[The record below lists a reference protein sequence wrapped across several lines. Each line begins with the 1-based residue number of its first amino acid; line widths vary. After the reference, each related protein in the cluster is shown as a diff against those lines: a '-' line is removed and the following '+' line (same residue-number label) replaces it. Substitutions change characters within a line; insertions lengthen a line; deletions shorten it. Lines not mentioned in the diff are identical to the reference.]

1 MLQPTCLP
9 LLPPPL
15 HLLQSHQHQRP
26 AQQIAR
32 IYSWKLQVA
41 TKKNLSDEKNI
52 FFQFWIAWDY
62 MKNTCQS
69 ISFNA
74 FDLLPEM
81 EHKPANANHISIGIF
96 FWRKCGNHPFDTLT
110 LGGLLVVALNI
121 TGRRD
126 RRATCPATVAVIANA
141 MVGMG
146 VDGLEGNG
154 RWLAVAWVAG
164 ASAKGLAIE
173 GANMLW
179 TESESVWS

>member
-1 MLQPTCLP
+1 ML
-9 LLPPPL
+9 
-15 HLLQSHQHQRP
+15 
-26 AQQIAR
+26 
-32 IYSWKLQVA
+32 
-41 TKKNLSDEKNI
+41 
-52 FFQFWIAWDY
+52 
-62 MKNTCQS
+62 
-69 ISFNA
+69 
-74 FDLLPEM
+74 
-81 EHKPANANHISIGIF
+81 IGIF
-96 FWRKCGNHPFDTLT
+96 FWRKCGNHPFGALS
-110 LGGLLVVALNI
+110 LCGLLVVALNV